1 MKLKELFLDV
11 ANSPM
16 PQRLCSRQVL
26 HAVDTSLL
34 TIQLERG
41 KMVVNPKAKEMTSRE
56 DLLLTVNCTN
66 SNLVTVFFR
75 GRRVMTLC

>member
-16 PQRLCSRQVL
+16 PQRLCSRQVH

-56 DLLLTVNCTN
+56 YLLIVRIRISSL
-66 SNLVTVFFR
+66 FFSAAVHLN
-75 GRRVMTLC
+75 RVMTLC